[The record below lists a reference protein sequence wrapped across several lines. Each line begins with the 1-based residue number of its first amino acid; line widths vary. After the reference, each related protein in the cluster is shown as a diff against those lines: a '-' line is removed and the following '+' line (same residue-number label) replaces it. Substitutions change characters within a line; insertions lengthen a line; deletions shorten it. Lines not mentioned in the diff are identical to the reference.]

1 MKVVVFPG
9 TVTNKGD
16 ELEAEAALKNGSC
29 CRMSPVFELAALYG
43 LDSKRLG
50 LEFTLAVV
58 VWNEMELGPW
68 LVLLT

>member
-9 TVTNKGD
+9 TVTNKGG
-16 ELEAEAALKNGSC
+16 ELESEAGSC
-29 CRMSPVFELAALYG
+29 SRIGPVFELAALYG

-58 VWNEMELGPW
+58 VWDEMELGPS